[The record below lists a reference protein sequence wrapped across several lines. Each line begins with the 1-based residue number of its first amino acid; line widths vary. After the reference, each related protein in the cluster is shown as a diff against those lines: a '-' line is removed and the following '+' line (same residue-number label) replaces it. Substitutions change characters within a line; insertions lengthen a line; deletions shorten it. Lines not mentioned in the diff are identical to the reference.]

1 MTIHRTNTSLIL
13 KITGLLASLLVL
25 TVPSVAAAASPHS
38 RESRV
43 CTAPNLARASCN
55 AHVVTDRGGS
65 PAASTLPSGY
75 GPAQLRG
82 AYGLSGASGNATIA
96 IVDAYNDPNIKADLD
111 RYDSTYGLPVF
122 PSCSSTVT
130 TSCFMKV
137 NQRGGTSS
145 PSTNSGWTLEI
156 SLDVEVAHAVCPTC
170 KLILVEA
177 DSSSYTNLMTAV
189 DRARS
194 LGASVISNSYGS
206 GEFLGETAYD
216 SYFNHPGVVFT
227 FSSGDSGYGATYPAA
242 SPYVTAVGGTT
253 LNLNPD
259 NSWKSESVW
268 SGAGSGCS
276 AYESKPAFQTDT
288 SCSKRSIADVS
299 AVADPN
305 TGAAVYDSVR
315 YSGRSGWFQVG
326 GTSLASP
333 LVAAIYAL
341 AGGVPSGTQANTVP
355 YANVNYSTNLHDIVS
370 GSNGSCGGT
379 YLCTGSIGY
388 DGPSGLGTPNGAG
401 AL

>member
-1 MTIHRTNTSLIL
+1 MTKRESHSSLIL
-13 KITGLLASLLVL
+13 KTIVSLTSLLIL
-25 TVPSVAAAASPHS
+25 IVPSVAAAASSHG

-43 CTAPNLARASCN
+43 CSVPNLARASCS
-55 AHVVTDRGGS
+55 AHVVTDRRGS
-65 PAASTLPSGY
+65 PAAATQPSGY

-82 AYGLSGASGNATIA
+82 GYGLSTASSSATIA

-111 RYDSTYGLPVF
+111 HYDSTYGLPAF
-122 PSCSSTVT
+122 ASCSSTVT

-137 NQRGGTSS
+137 NQRGGSSS
-145 PSTNSGWTLEI
+145 PSTNSGWALEI

-194 LGASVISNSYGS
+194 LDASVISNSYGS
-206 GEFLGETAYD
+206 SEFLGETAYD
-216 SYFNHPGVVFT
+216 SYFNHPGVAFT
-227 FSSGDSGYGATYPAA
+227 FSTGDSGYGATYPAA

-259 NSWKSESVW
+259 NSWKSESIW

-276 AYESKPAFQTDT
+276 AYESKPTFQTDKN
-288 SCSKRSIADVS
+288 CSKRSVADVS
-299 AVADPN
+299 ADADPN

-315 YSGRSGWFQVG
+315 YSGLSGWFQVG

-333 LVAAIYAL
+333 LVAAVYAL
-341 AGGVPSGTQANTVP
+341 AGGVPASTQANTVP
-355 YANVNYSTNLHDIVS
+355 YANFNYSTNLHDITS

-401 AL
+401 AF